1 MGFLRVIADW
11 ESYYAPAQQYS
22 LRSAGMDPGQYIL
35 DPRFEEIG
43 CAFKVLNSSVDR
55 STTWVD
61 GPDVGRY
68 LRGLGDPK
76 RVMFINHN
84 TLFDA
89 CIASWHHGFVAGC
102 YVDTLGMSRALL
114 GHQLPRHDLDSVARY
129 LGVGRKGTTI
139 HKVANMTRAM
149 IIAAGFYQEYALYS
163 CGDADLCD
171 GIFEILFPVMPLE
184 EIAIADMVMRMAI
197 QPGLMLDVPVLHE
210 HLGQVRAEKDMLL
223 AQAGLDM
230 STPEAKEQSIAG
242 LMSNDKFAEL
252 LKELDVDPPTK
263 VSIATGQETWAFAKT
278 DEQFKELLEH
288 DDPAVQTLVAAR
300 FGHKTTIEES
310 RTERLINV
318 ANLKFPHRGNEPGGS
333 GFLPVPLKVPGAH
346 TLRLSGDWKWN
357 LQNLARPSRRR
368 PRAMLRESIVTPEG
382 YSLVVGDE
390 SQVEAR
396 ANALFCGQLD
406 LVEEFRR
413 NEDPY
418 CNFGS
423 KVFGRTITKADV
435 GERFMSK
442 TAVLQLGYQSGWIKY
457 QASIKHLSKEQ
468 TGTAIVLADHEAMRH
483 VTMYR
488 TDKYRIK
495 AMWKYLGEVVIP
507 AMTRPDT
514 DFMLGPVRVLFEKI
528 VLPAGADGK
537 ALCLHYR
544 QLHRNPQTGD
554 WWFIYGQRIKK
565 LYGGKL
571 LENLCQ
577 ALCRVIIMQAALR
590 LRKPMADIGS
600 RLVLQAHDELGYLC
614 PDSEALNAKALL
626 EIELRR
632 PPLWWP
638 SIPLNCEVGIGKS
651 YGKAK

>member
-1 MGFLRVIADW
+1 
-11 ESYYAPAQQYS
+11 
-22 LRSAGMDPGQYIL
+22 
-35 DPRFEEIG
+35 
-43 CAFKVLNSSVDR
+43 
-55 STTWVD
+55 
-61 GPDVGRY
+61 
-68 LRGLGDPK
+68 
-76 RVMFINHN
+76 
-84 TLFDA
+84 
-89 CIASWHHGFVAGC
+89 
-102 YVDTLGMSRALL
+102 
-114 GHQLPRHDLDSVARY
+114 
-129 LGVGRKGTTI
+129 
-139 HKVANMTRAM
+139 
-149 IIAAGFYQEYALYS
+149 
-163 CGDADLCD
+163 
-171 GIFEILFPVMPLE
+171 
-184 EIAIADMVMRMAI
+184 
-197 QPGLMLDVPVLHE
+197 
-210 HLGQVRAEKDMLL
+210 MLL

-252 LKELDVDPPTK
+252 LKGMGVDPPTK
-263 VSIATGQETWAFAKT
+263 ISITTGEETWAFAKT

-288 DDPAVQTLVAAR
+288 PDQDVQTLVAAR
-300 FGHKTTIEES
+300 FGHKTTLEES

-318 ANLKFPHRGNEPGGS
+318 ANLNFPGRGT

-396 ANALFCGQLD
+396 GNALFCGQMD

-442 TAVLQLGYQSGWIKY
+442 TAVLSCGYGVGWLKY
-457 QASIKHLSKEQ
+457 QASIRHLSKEQ
-468 TGTAIVLADHEAMRH
+468 TGTAIILADHEAMRH
-483 VTMYR
+483 ITMYR
-488 TDKYRIK
+488 TDKYQIA
-495 AMWKYLGEVVIP
+495 AMWKYLNNVVIP

-514 DFMLGPVRVLFEKI
+514 DFMLGPVRVMFEKI
-528 VLPAGADGK
+528 VLPTG
-537 ALCLHYR
+537 LCLHYR
-544 QLHRNPQTGD
+544 QLHKHPQTGD

-571 LENLCQ
+571 LENIIQ
-577 ALCRVIIMQAALR
+577 ALCRVIVMQAALR
-590 LRKPMADIGS
+590 LRKSMAEIGS
-600 RLVLQAHDELGYLC
+600 RAVLQAHDELGYLV
-614 PDSEALNAKALL
+614 PDEHVAQAKALL
-626 EIELRR
+626 EVELRR
-632 PPLWWP
+632 PPVWWP
-638 SIPLNCEVGIGKS
+638 AIPLNCEVGVGKS

>member
-1 MGFLRVIADW
+1 VTFLRVIADW
-11 ESYYAPAQQYS
+11 ETYYAPAQKYS

-43 CAFKVLNSSVDR
+43 CAFKILNSAVDR
-55 STTWVD
+55 STVWVD
-61 GPDVGRY
+61 GPDVRRY
-68 LRGLGDPK
+68 LQGLGDPR

-89 CIASWHHGFVAGC
+89 CIAAWHHGFVAGC

-129 LGVGRKGTTI
+129 LGVGTKGTTV
-139 HKVANMTRAM
+139 HKVANMNRAA
-149 IIAAGFYQEYALYS
+149 IIAAGFYQEYAAYS
-163 CGDADLCD
+163 CGDADLCA
-171 GIFEILFPVMPLE
+171 GIFERLFPAMPLE
-184 EIAIADMVMRMAI
+184 EVAIADMVMRMAI
-197 QPGLMLDVPVLHE
+197 QPGLRLDVPVLHE
-210 HLGQVRAEKDMLL
+210 HLAQVRAEKDMLL

-252 LKELDVDPPTK
+252 LKGMGIDPPTK
-263 VSIATGQETWAFAKT
+263 ISITTGEETWAFAKT

-288 DDPAVQTLVAAR
+288 PDQDVQTLVAAR
-300 FGHKTTIEES
+300 FGHKTTLEES

-318 ANLKFPHRGNEPGGS
+318 ANLNFPGRGT

-396 ANALFCGQLD
+396 GNALFCGQMD

-442 TAVLQLGYQSGWIKY
+442 TAVLSCGYGVGWLKY
-457 QASIKHLSKEQ
+457 QASIRHLSKEQ
-468 TGTAIVLADHEAMRH
+468 TGTAIILADHEAMRH
-483 VTMYR
+483 ITMYR
-488 TDKYRIK
+488 TDKYQIA
-495 AMWKYLGEVVIP
+495 AMWKYLNNVVIP

-514 DFMLGPVRVLFEKI
+514 DFMLGPVRVMFEKI
-528 VLPAGADGK
+528 VLPTG
-537 ALCLHYR
+537 LCLHYR
-544 QLHRNPQTGD
+544 QLHKHPQTGD

-571 LENLCQ
+571 LENIIQ
-577 ALCRVIIMQAALR
+577 ALCRVIVMQAALR
-590 LRKPMADIGS
+590 LRKSMAEIGS
-600 RLVLQAHDELGYLC
+600 RAVLQAHDELGYLV
-614 PDSEALNAKALL
+614 PDEHVAQAKALL
-626 EIELRR
+626 EVELRR
-632 PPLWWP
+632 PPVWWP
-638 SIPLNCEVGIGKS
+638 AIPLNCEVGVGKS

>member
-1 MGFLRVIADW
+1 VTFLRVIADW
-11 ESYYAPAQQYS
+11 ETYYAPAQKYS

-43 CAFKVLNSSVDR
+43 CAFKILNSAVDR
-55 STTWVD
+55 STVWVD
-61 GPDVGRY
+61 GPDVRRY
-68 LRGLGDPK
+68 LQGLGDPR

-89 CIASWHHGFVAGC
+89 CIAAWHHGFVAGC

-129 LGVGRKGTTI
+129 LGVGTKGTTV
-139 HKVANMTRAM
+139 HKVANMNRAA
-149 IIAAGFYQEYALYS
+149 IIAAGFYQEYAAYS
-163 CGDADLCD
+163 CGDADLCA
-171 GIFEILFPVMPLE
+171 GIFERLFPAMPLE
-184 EIAIADMVMRMAI
+184 EVAIADMVMRMAI
-197 QPGLMLDVPVLHE
+197 QPGLRLDVPVLHE
-210 HLGQVRAEKDMLL
+210 HLAQVRAEKDMLL

-252 LKELDVDPPTK
+252 LKGMGVDPPTK
-263 VSIATGQETWAFAKT
+263 ISITTGEETWAFAKT

-288 DDPAVQTLVAAR
+288 PDQDVQTLVAAR
-300 FGHKTTIEES
+300 FGHKTTLEES

-318 ANLKFPHRGNEPGGS
+318 ANLNFPGRGT

-396 ANALFCGQLD
+396 GNALFCGQMD

-442 TAVLQLGYQSGWIKY
+442 TAVLSCGYGVGWLKY
-457 QASIKHLSKEQ
+457 QASIRHLSKEQ
-468 TGTAIVLADHEAMRH
+468 TGTAIILADHEAMRH
-483 VTMYR
+483 ITMYR
-488 TDKYRIK
+488 TDKYQIA
-495 AMWKYLGEVVIP
+495 AMWKYLNNVVIP

-514 DFMLGPVRVLFEKI
+514 DFMLGPVRVMFEKI
-528 VLPAGADGK
+528 VLPTG
-537 ALCLHYR
+537 LCLHYR
-544 QLHRNPQTGD
+544 QLHKHPQTGD

-571 LENLCQ
+571 LENIIQ
-577 ALCRVIIMQAALR
+577 ALCRVIVMQAALR
-590 LRKPMADIGS
+590 LRKSMAEIGS
-600 RLVLQAHDELGYLC
+600 RAVLQAHDELGYLV
-614 PDSEALNAKALL
+614 PDEHVAQAKALL
-626 EIELRR
+626 EVELRR
-632 PPLWWP
+632 PPVWWP
-638 SIPLNCEVGIGKS
+638 AIPLNCEVGVGKS